1 MSDLRLNTIAGCGL
15 GALLLVMGLREASSF
30 VFHPHVDKEPAFAVT
45 IATET
50 KAGPA
55 AEEDKPIDWGR
66 IFGDTAQLASFV
78 ERGDKAHKQ
87 CLTCHADNPEGTGSK
102 TGPNLYGLFGRTA
115 GAASGYASYSASMKA
130 YAQPWSYD
138 NLYAFLKSP
147 GQYIKGTS
155 MTYAGVRRSDDRIAL
170 VAYLRNLSGGTA
182 ALPAPLLEAAPAS
195 AEVAPAPATE
205 GAAAAPAP
213 APAAAEPKAG

>member
-30 VFHPHVDKEPAFAVT
+30 VFHPHVDKEPAFAVA
-45 IATET
+45 IAVEK
-50 KAGPA
+50 KADA
-55 AEEDKPIDWGR
+55 AADENKPIDWGR
-66 IFGDTAQLASFV
+66 LFADEAQLATFL

-115 GAASGYASYSASMKA
+115 GAAAGYASYSDSMKA

-155 MTYAGVRRSDDRIAL
+155 MTYAGLRRSDDRIAI
-170 VAYLRNLSGGTA
+170 VAYLRSLTPGALA
-182 ALPAPLLEAAPAS
+182 ALPAPLPEAAPA
-195 AEVAPAPATE
+195 AEPAAEP
-205 GAAAAPAP
+205 AAATGEPAPAP
-213 APAAAEPKAG
+213 APTAG